1 VREPARP
8 TPRPS
13 GEAFR
18 LKAFIG
24 KRHRH
29 RTRGQA
35 IVELALILP
44 IMIVLLASAVDLGR
58 LFYAKITI
66 QNAAQQAVLQAAR
79 DAAKGSISYQANQA
93 CNATTNKVV
102 CRAMNESKGSF
113 VTVAPTD
120 ISLTCSTSPCP
131 PATTSLGDT
140 VAVKV
145 TGNFTLLTPI
155 LGVFFGGQSIA
166 LASTATAQMITA
178 PTTVS
183 PTPTPSPTPAPTP
196 TPTPPPG
203 PTPTPTPTPLCSAPA
218 ASFTVSP
225 ASGKKKQASFAVTNT
240 STNMTP
246 GCNPIWSWNYGD
258 GSGVSSNQAPPGYVY
273 QTAGTYTITLS
284 ASNSVGNSTATQTVM
299 VTP

>member
-1 VREPARP
+1 MTPIPGPRGRARSQP
-8 TPRPS
+8 NTGRWRPS
-13 GEAFR
+13 AKCPLR
-18 LKAFIG
+18 A
-24 KRHRH
+24 RH
-29 RTRGQA
+29 RGQA

-131 PATTSLGDT
+131 PASTSLGDT

-145 TGNFTLLTPI
+145 TGTFTLLTPI
-155 LGVFFGGQSIA
+155 MGVFFGGQSIA

-183 PTPTPSPTPAPTP
+183 PTPTPTPAPIP
-196 TPTPPPG
+196 TPTPG
-203 PTPTPTPTPLCSAPA
+203 PTPTPTPTPLCSAPV

-225 ASGKKKQASFAVTNT
+225 ASGKKKTTSFVVTNT

-246 GCNPIWSWNYGD
+246 GCNPIWSWNFGD

-284 ASNSVGNSTATQTVM
+284 TSNSVGNSTATQTVT
-299 VTP
+299 VTN